1 MPHNQIKYY
10 FKQII
15 FNIIFLSNQTV
26 AIGESSYLLYTEET
40 LLPPFVAELAERQ
53 KPLLKA

>member
-1 MPHNQIKYY
+1 MQHNQIKYY

-15 FNIIFLSNQTV
+15 FNIIFLSNQTAV
-26 AIGESSYLLYTEET
+26 AIGELYPEET
-40 LLPPFVAELAERQ
+40 LLLTPPLAPEVAERQ